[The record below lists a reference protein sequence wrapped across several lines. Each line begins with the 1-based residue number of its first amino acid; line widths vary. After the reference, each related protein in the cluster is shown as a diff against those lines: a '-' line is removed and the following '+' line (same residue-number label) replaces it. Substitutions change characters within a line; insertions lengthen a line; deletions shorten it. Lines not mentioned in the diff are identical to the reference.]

1 MDDLIAIV
9 LIAFLVGMLLIVLL
23 VYRLAF
29 RELTLQY
36 EHRQKMA
43 TGQYKVTVSAKDWS
57 EAMEKGALAVGVKD
71 AKTGNVAFT
80 ILLERQDAKT
90 P

>member
-9 LIAFLVGMLLIVLL
+9 LIAFLVGMILIVLL

-29 RELTLQY
+29 HELKLQY

-43 TGQYKVTVSAKDWS
+43 TGNFKMTLPAKVWD
-57 EAMEKGALAVGVKD
+57 EAVQKGVFALAIKD
-71 AKTGNVAFT
+71 AKTGEVAFT
-80 ILLERQDAKT
+80 CTVERQDAKT
-90 P
+90 

>member
-1 MDDLIAIV
+1 MDDLIAII
-9 LIAFLVGMLLIVLL
+9 LIAFLVGLLLIVLL

-29 RELTLQY
+29 RELERRY
-36 EHRQKMA
+36 AHSQKMA
-43 TGQYKVTVSAKDWS
+43 TGNFKVQVSSKEWQ

-80 ILLERQDAKT
+80 ILIERLDAKT
-90 P
+90 